1 MEIKPKASRA
11 VPILAV
17 TLALAGGLAWATGLF
32 GSSDSVG
39 PQRANA
45 AALKPFESCDGIL
58 DYVRD
63 HRWALGAY
71 AYGPLPLADRRD
83 VAALSVQ
90 NRAVEDSA
98 GSPDAVGSSPTGT
111 NVQEAGIDEPDIAKL
126 DGDTLYVVDG
136 RTLQSFDVG
145 GEDPELLAEIDLGS
159 RTDTEPQLL
168 IADDRVFVL
177 AMTSSQPDYP
187 ATRVI
192 EVDTSDP
199 GEPQL
204 IRTSEIE
211 GAYVDARLRGETAHL
226 VVAPTP
232 DYPVEPPEGA
242 GHREDSIE
250 PLDRPA
256 GRGAPSGATGE
267 TGPEPTES
275 GEPAWLPT
283 ITITDAASGES
294 TTEALFGCDEVAYP
308 SRFAGLGVVSV
319 LTIDAEKGF
328 PAIDSDSVM
337 TNGRTIYASA
347 SNLYVATETMPNPGG
362 GVIETLG
369 RAVAPDIVASVELP
383 DETAIHRFDIS
394 SPGETSYAA
403 SGEIEGRILNE
414 WSLSEHDGF
423 LRVAAT
429 KGDPWTEG
437 PNESETGVTVL
448 DANGGELT
456 QVGRAGGLG
465 RGETIFGVRFIGE
478 MGYVVTFEQ
487 TDPLYTIDLSN
498 PKDPRTT
505 GELKIPGYSAY
516 LHPVGDG
523 LLLGIGQSGT
533 DAGQL
538 TGAQASLFDVAD
550 AAAPERI
557 DTLDLT
563 DGRYGSADTEW
574 DSHAFL
580 YSPAN
585 RLAAVPVTSYGRGA
599 GASAVAFR
607 VDEDGSL
614 AEPVKLDDDRG
625 QIRRMLVAGE
635 RLITVSTAGVASR
648 PLAELG

>member
-11 VPILAV
+11 LPILAV
-17 TLALAGGLAWATGLF
+17 TLALTGGLAWATGLF

-39 PQRANA
+39 PQRASA

-71 AYGPLPLADRRD
+71 AYAYGPRD
-83 VAALSVQ
+83 LAALSVQ
-90 NRAVEDSA
+90 NRAIEDSA
-98 GSPDAVGSSPTGT
+98 GAPDAVGSSATGT

-126 DGDTLYVVDG
+126 AGDTLYVING
-136 RTLQSFDVG
+136 RRLQSFDVAG
-145 GEDPELLAEIDLGS
+145 DDPELLAEVDLGG

-168 IADDRVFVL
+168 IAGDRAFVL
-177 AMTSSQPDYP
+177 AATSSQPDYRP
-187 ATRVI
+187 ATRVV
-192 EVDTSDP
+192 EVDISTPD
-199 GEPQL
+199 EL
-204 IRTSEIE
+204 ALLRTAEIE
-211 GAYVDARLRGETAHL
+211 GAYLNARLRGETAHL
-226 VVAPTP
+226 VIAFTP
-232 DYPVEPPEGA
+232 DYPIQPPEGS
-242 GHREDSIE
+242 GNLEDSIE
-250 PLDRPA
+250 PDGLPA
-256 GRGAPSGATGE
+256 EPEVRSGATGE
-267 TGPEPTES
+267 TGPAPDDPKA
-275 GEPAWLPT
+275 PAWLPT
-283 ITITDAASGES
+283 VTITDAASSES
-294 TTEALFGCDEVAYP
+294 TTEPLVECDAIAYP
-308 SRFAGLGVVSV
+308 ERFAGLGMVSV
-319 LTIDAEKGF
+319 LTIDTEAGL

-347 SNLYVATETMPNPGG
+347 SNLYVATETVPNPGG

-369 RAVAPDIVASVELP
+369 RAVAPDIVAPVELP

-403 SGEIEGRILNE
+403 SGEVEGRILNE
-414 WSLSEHDGF
+414 WSLSEQDGF

-437 PNESETGVTVL
+437 PSESETAVTVL
-448 DANGGELT
+448 DADAGELT

-465 RGETIFGVRFIGE
+465 RGETIFGVRFIGA

-487 TDPLYTIDLSN
+487 TDPLYTIDLSDPEN
-498 PKDPRTT
+498 PRTT

-523 LLLGIGQSGT
+523 RLLGIGQSGT
-533 DAGQL
+533 SDGRL
-538 TGAQASLFDVAD
+538 TGAQASLFDVSD

-563 DGRYGSADTEW
+563 ASRYASAEAEW

-580 YSPAN
+580 YSPAD
-585 RLAAVPVTSYGRGA
+585 RLAVVPVTSYERGA
-599 GASAVAFR
+599 GASAVAFQ
-607 VDEDGSL
+607 VSEDGSL
-614 AEPVKLDDDRG
+614 AEPVKLDDGRG